1 MSRTLPPIMHRVAT
15 FSFRHHY
22 FAFYLLPFTFLIAAC
37 ATEPAPITIHEDRG
51 DWIGLTF
58 DPEAGSGHNHP
69 DTFTPEHMARILRG
83 VTVTPRDTIIGFGA
97 LNGEARPAFS
107 AEQIARLT
115 PHLVQG
121 LEKASPRDLVAF
133 YLTSTDARLGR
144 LITSGGLCVR
154 GSRLY
159 FILANFLTPP
169 SAGPFEGTAYELDN
183 RDAPLQPIARHR
195 FIVGF
200 VPETA
205 RIPNRQAD
213 ELDSYRVS
221 MDESKRI
228 VVDLTRL
235 FSQPSQ
241 APSTP

>member
-1 MSRTLPPIMHRVAT
+1 MTRSMWL
-15 FSFRHHY
+15 SFTVL
-22 FAFYLLPFTFLIAAC
+22 ALTSAILASC

-51 DWIGLTF
+51 DWIGLLF
-58 DPEAGSGHNHP
+58 DPEAGSGHSHP
-69 DTFTPEHMARILRG
+69 STFTPEHMARILRG

-107 AEQIARLT
+107 AEQIAKLT

-133 YLTSTDARLGR
+133 YLISTDARLGR

-183 RDAPLQPIARHR
+183 RDAPLQPIARYR
-195 FIVGF
+195 FLVGF
-200 VPETA
+200 VPEAA
-205 RIPNRQAD
+205 RISNQVANKV
-213 ELDSYRVS
+213 DSYRVN
-221 MDESKRI
+221 MDTSKRI
-228 VVDLTRL
+228 IVDLKRL
-235 FSQPSQ
+235 FTEQPPP
-241 APSTP
+241 AR